1 MRGRVSRTGRAI
13 MESVAMKRLFL
24 IRGLFHLS
32 GCVIP
37 VIYLSA
43 DKGAALLV
51 TGSALVVAA
60 LVEALRV
67 KGYIRVAFV
76 GPLLKEKEMKGPTG
90 CLFYLISC
98 MATILLFDKRVAS
111 ASIFVLAISDPLSAI
126 VGSKWGRRS
135 LYGKSVEGTSAFFFS
150 ALIVLVCFSFGW
162 PGLILT
168 AGAATAAE
176 LFSSKFVDDNLT
188 IPIVTALAL
197 TVLAR

>member
-1 MRGRVSRTGRAI
+1 
-13 MESVAMKRLFL
+13 MKRLFL

-37 VIYLSA
+37 VIYLLA

-51 TGSALVVAA
+51 TGSAIVVAA
-60 LVEALRV
+60 FLETLRI
-67 KGYIRVAFV
+67 KGCTSLAFI
-76 GPLLKEKEMKGPTG
+76 GPFLKEKEMKGPTG

-98 MATILLFDKRVAS
+98 LVTILLFDKRVAS

-126 VGSKWGRRS
+126 IGSKWGRRS
-135 LYGKSVEGTSAFFFS
+135 LYGKSAEGTGAFFFS
-150 ALIVLVCFSFGW
+150 SLLVLACFSFRW
-162 PGLILT
+162 PGLILA

-176 LFSSKFVDDNLT
+176 LLSSKFVDDNLT

-197 TVLAR
+197 TVIAR

>member
-1 MRGRVSRTGRAI
+1 M

-24 IRGLFHLS
+24 MRGLFHLS
-32 GCVIP
+32 GCLIP
-37 VIYLSA
+37 VIYLLA
-43 DKGAALLV
+43 DKGVALLV
-51 TGSALVVAA
+51 TGSAVVAA
-60 LVEALRV
+60 AFVETLRI
-67 KGYIRVAFV
+67 KGRISLAFV

-98 MATILLFDKRVAS
+98 LVTILLFDKRVAS

-135 LYGKSVEGTSAFFFS
+135 LYGKSAEGTGAFFFS
-150 ALIVLVCFSFGW
+150 ALLVLACFSFKW
-162 PGLILT
+162 PGLILA

-188 IPIVTALAL
+188 IPIVTAFAL
-197 TVLAR
+197 TVLTR